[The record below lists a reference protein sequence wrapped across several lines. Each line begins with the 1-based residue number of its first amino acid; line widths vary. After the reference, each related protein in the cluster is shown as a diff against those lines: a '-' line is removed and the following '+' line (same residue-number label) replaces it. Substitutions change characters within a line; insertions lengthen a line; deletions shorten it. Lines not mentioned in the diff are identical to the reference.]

1 MRRKSFF
8 SVSSAMRIALE
19 FKTFDSTNS
28 PKIICQT
35 RKSKLRLI
43 LYKAFGS
50 ANEPL
55 KRNERITF
63 GFTCCPSFPRVN
75 KATRLLKKNK
85 TKKGGKLLGFESV
98 PHLVDSEV
106 QLCVD
111 SEPIH

>member
-55 KRNERITF
+55 ERFSNDCRQT
-63 GFTCCPSFPRVN
+63 
-75 KATRLLKKNK
+75 K
-85 TKKGGKLLGFESV
+85 TKAITPTNHNRSRQR
-98 PHLVDSEV
+98 D
-106 QLCVD
+106 
-111 SEPIH
+111 EPITIRSNYL

>member
-28 PKIICQT
+28 PKIICHT
-35 RKSKLRLI
+35 RKSKLRLT

-50 ANEPL
+50 ANEPI

-63 GFTCCPSFPRVN
+63 GFTCCPGFPRVN
-75 KATRLLKKNK
+75 KATRLLTKKK
-85 TKKGGKLLGFESV
+85 TKQKKRRKIVAIRKRSS
-98 PHLVDSEV
+98 PRR
-106 QLCVD
+106 
-111 SEPIH
+111 

>member
-28 PKIICQT
+28 PKIICHN
-35 RKSKLRLI
+35 RKSKLRLT

-63 GFTCCPSFPRVN
+63 GFTCCPGFPRVN
-75 KATRLLKKNK
+75 KATRLLKK
-85 TKKGGKLLGFESV
+85 KKRGKFLGFESV

>member
-28 PKIICQT
+28 PKIIYHT
-35 RKSKLRLI
+35 RKSKPRLI

-63 GFTCCPSFPRVN
+63 GFTCCPGFPRVN
-75 KATRLLKKNK
+75 KATRLLKKK
-85 TKKGGKLLGFESV
+85 KKKKGGQFLGLESV
-98 PHLVDSEV
+98 PLLVDSEV

>member
-50 ANEPL
+50 ANESL

-63 GFTCCPSFPRVN
+63 GFTCCPGFPRVN
-75 KATRLLKKNK
+75 KTTRLLKKQNK
-85 TKKGGKLLGFESV
+85 KKRKIVGIGKRSS
-98 PHLVDSEV
+98 PRR
-106 QLCVD
+106 
-111 SEPIH
+111 